1 MCNQTGSSFPI
12 LDMIVIWF
20 KFEIIKKGSMPSSRS
35 FLNGYI
41 ILDASAMSAMKQIQE
56 LNITQREQN
65 CHGLLVCYFMWV
77 ALIKNKK

>member
-1 MCNQTGSSFPI
+1 
-12 LDMIVIWF
+12 
-20 KFEIIKKGSMPSSRS
+20 MPSSRS

-56 LNITQREQN
+56 LNITQRERN